1 MHACDGA
8 LSIVIA
14 FFSLVLIRLLRPF
27 IPCMQQVT
35 GLGRKIGV
43 GKESDVYM
51 GQGPGGEEV
60 VLKFARLGRTSF
72 RSIKRNRD
80 YLQHRKVLGRNKSVY
95 CIWSCT
101 PLDKKCAVRAYI
113 SE

>member
-1 MHACDGA
+1 LRHFVV
-8 LSIVIA
+8 SP
-14 FFSLVLIRLLRPF
+14 VLPL
-27 IPCMQQVT
+27 QVT

-43 GKESDVYM
+43 GKESDVYV

-80 YLQHRKVLGRNKSVY
+80 YLQHRKVKTEKRRGALFWGGGYTQRR
-95 CIWSCT
+95 
-101 PLDKKCAVRAYI
+101 PQR
-113 SE
+113 